1 MIFKSLLHIKRV
13 LRIAGLKIM
22 QKEST
27 GSLLRIFI
35 GESDK
40 YEGKNLYRYLT
51 NYLRKNEYA
60 GITVLRGITGFG
72 KASIIHSSDLLEL
85 SSDLP
90 IVIEI
95 TDTEENIE
103 KLKKAF
109 GETNM
114 IGSALITEEKVKIIK
129 YGSE

>member
-1 MIFKSLLHIKRV
+1 
-13 LRIAGLKIM
+13 M

-27 GSLLRIFI
+27 GTLLRIFV

-40 YEGKNLYRYLT
+40 FEGKNLYQYLT
-51 NYLRKNEYA
+51 EYLRKNHYA
-60 GITVLRGITGFG
+60 GVTVLRGITGFG
-72 KASIIHSSDLLEL
+72 KASKVHSSDLLEL

-95 TDTEENIE
+95 VD
-103 KLKKAF
+103 
-109 GETNM
+109 
-114 IGSALITEEKVKIIK
+114 TEEKVKIIK

>member
-1 MIFKSLLHIKRV
+1 ML
-13 LRIAGLKIM
+13 
-22 QKEST
+22 KEST
-27 GSLLRIFI
+27 SILLRIFI

-40 YEGKNLYRYLT
+40 YQGKALYQYLVE
-51 NYLRKNEYA
+51 YLRKNHFA
-60 GITVLRGITGFG
+60 GATVLRGMAGFG
-72 KASIIHSSDLLEL
+72 KASKLHSSDLLEL

-95 TDTEENIE
+95 VDTEEKIE
-103 KLKKAF
+103 NLKKIF
-109 GETNM
+109 DETGM

>member
-1 MIFKSLLHIKRV
+1 MK
-13 LRIAGLKIM
+13 
-22 QKEST
+22 KEST
-27 GSLLRIFI
+27 GTLLRIFI

-51 NYLRKNEYA
+51 EYLRKNHYA

-72 KASIIHSSDLLEL
+72 KASKVHSSDLLAL

-95 TDTEENIE
+95 ADVEENIE
-103 KLKKAF
+103 KLKTIF
-109 GETNM
+109 EDTGM

-129 YGSE
+129 YGE